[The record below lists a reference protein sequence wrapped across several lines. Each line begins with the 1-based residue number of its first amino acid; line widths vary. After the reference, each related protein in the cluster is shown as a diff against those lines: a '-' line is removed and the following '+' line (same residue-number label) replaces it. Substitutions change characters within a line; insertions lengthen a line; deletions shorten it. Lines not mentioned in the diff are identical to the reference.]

1 MKGFLTSPKNDTI
14 DKFKKQMMAPIPTQV
29 TFMCS
34 DLTQILAINQESGY
48 IELIYFPCTMTP

>member
-14 DKFKKQMMAPIPTQV
+14 GKFKKQMMAPIPRNV

-34 DLTQILAINQESGY
+34 DFTQILVINQESGY
-48 IELIYFPCTMTP
+48 VELIYFSCTMTP

>member
-1 MKGFLTSPKNDTI
+1 MKGFLSSPKNDTI
-14 DKFKKQMMAPIPTQV
+14 DKFQKQMMAPIPTNL

-34 DLTQILAINQESGY
+34 DLTQILAINQESGN

>member
-14 DKFKKQMMAPIPTQV
+14 DKFKKQMMAPIPTRV

>member
-14 DKFKKQMMAPIPTQV
+14 DKFKKQMMVPIPTQV

>member
-14 DKFKKQMMAPIPTQV
+14 DKFKKQMMVPIPTQV

-48 IELIYFPCTMTP
+48 IELI